1 MKAWK
6 RRALWFFSPAG
17 FSAAVVSFAFC
28 MTEIRFLSSAEEEE
42 NRAGN
47 LNSAVAAAQLHS
59 QSLRSFPDGR
69 VKLKEDE
76 TMTRQTEKNPS
87 VRVLPSSIAGSWYPG
102 TKEALLSL
110 IASYLEALPPSSS
123 LPPPSSS
130 PENKEES
137 RGEEEPSGGNRIS
150 IPNILI
156 LPHAGYEWSG
166 KTAAYGIRRV
176 EDASF
181 RRVIVLA
188 PSHHAY
194 LRNSLCIP
202 AGDAASTPLGVLP
215 FDREGMDM
223 LGNAPEMREGNG
235 ECSLLVSDRI
245 HLAEHAAQIQY
256 PFLQYALR
264 GGFETLPVIVGEL
277 DGPALK
283 TFAALLR
290 PLLDDQTLLVISSDF
305 THFGADFAYCPFRRD
320 VRNSV
325 EKLDRSAFERIRDG
339 SLVPFLKFMEE
350 TGATICGKNPLALML
365 SLIPPGTE
373 MELLHYATSSDESG
387 DFSRFVCYL
396 SAAGYADWKKETQ
409 KKKEEFLT
417 SKDRLELL
425 RIARRA
431 IVESL
436 KSVRSLSFRRADCPS
451 PEELLSSPDA
461 LSPAMR
467 EKMGA
472 FVTLQMRSNGMLRG
486 CIGEIEPFRPLYE
499 AVAARAADAAFRD
512 PRFPPLSPG
521 ELSEIEIEISALTPP
536 RPVKSYKEI
545 EIGRHGMTLSKYG
558 RSAVFLPQV
567 APEQGWTLE
576 ETLTHLA
583 MKAGLKAD
591 DWRENAEFT
600 VFEAVVFR
608 ESDFPSSSSSLP
620 EEP

>member
-1 MKAWK
+1 MKTWK
-6 RRALWFFSPAG
+6 RKALWFLFPAG
-17 FSAAVVSFAFC
+17 LSAAVVSFAFC
-28 MTEIRFLSSAEEEE
+28 MTGIRFLSSAGEEESSV
-42 NRAGN
+42 GN
-47 LNSAVAAAQLHS
+47 YLNSAAAAAQLHS
-59 QSLRSFPDGR
+59 QSPRSFPGGR
-69 VKLKEDE
+69 EVLKGDE
-76 TMTRQTEKNPS
+76 TMTRQAEKNSS

-102 TKEALLSL
+102 TKEALLSR
-110 IASYLEALPPSSS
+110 IASYLEALPP
-123 LPPPSSS
+123 PPSFS
-130 PENKEES
+130 PGNKEES
-137 RGEEEPSGGNRIS
+137 RGGVEPSCGKRTPV
-150 IPNILI
+150 PNILI

-166 KTAAYGIRRV
+166 KTAAYGIRMV
-176 EDASF
+176 EDALF

-223 LGNAPEMREGNG
+223 LVNAPEIREGNG
-235 ECSLLVSDRI
+235 ECSLLVSDRV

-264 GGFETLPVIVGEL
+264 RGFEMIPVIVGEL
-277 DGPALK
+277 DGPALE

-290 PLLDDQTLLVISSDF
+290 PLLDERTLLVISSDF
-305 THFGADFAYCPFRRD
+305 THYGADFAYCPFRRD

-339 SLVPFLKFMEE
+339 SLVQFLKFMEE

-425 RIARRA
+425 RITRRA
-431 IVESL
+431 IVRSL
-436 KSVRSLSFRRADCPS
+436 KSGRSLFSFRRADGISS

-467 EKMGA
+467 KKTGA

-499 AVAARAADAAFRD
+499 AVAARAVDAAFRD

-591 DWRENAEFT
+591 DWREGAEFT

-608 ESDFPSSSSSLP
+608 ESDFSSLLP
-620 EEP
+620 KEL